1 MNRKILVIEDDP
13 SALRLVGYTLE
24 QEGYQVI
31 TASDGLE
38 GVRKARDEHPDLII
52 LDIMLPGLDGYE
64 VCQQLRKE
72 PETAKLPI
80 LMLSAKAREI
90 DKDTGLKI
98 GADDYLT
105 KPADPST
112 IVAKVKDLLPSSLAD
127 SSTIVD
133 KVKAL
138 FDSSLDDEAGKAI
151 LMLTVTALARGK
163 LKEAIQAKMTD
174 PEVGF
179 RLIPHPSR
187 PNQLKMV
194 FDKEKEG
201 DQVVESEGVK
211 ILFLGPEV
219 VPMLEGMVIDYQ
231 ETSQGGGFTISK
243 IAPK

>member
-1 MNRKILVIEDDP
+1 MNRKILVVEDDP
-13 SALRLVGYTLE
+13 SASRLVGYTLE

-98 GADDYLT
+98 GADDYLA

-112 IVAKVKDLLPSSLAD
+112 IIAKVKTLLASR
-127 SSTIVD
+127 
-133 KVKAL
+133 
-138 FDSSLDDEAGKAI
+138 LDVGAGKAI
-151 LMLTVTALARGK
+151 PMLTVTALAGRK
-163 LKEAIQAKMTD
+163 MKEAIQAKTTD

-179 RLIPHPSR
+179 RLILSPSR
-187 PNQLKMV
+187 PDQLKIV
-194 FDKEKEG
+194 LDKEKEG

-211 ILFLGPEV
+211 ILFLSPEV

-231 ETSQGGGFTISK
+231 ETSQGGGFTVSK
-243 IAPK
+243 IAPE

>member
-13 SALRLVGYTLE
+13 SALRLVGYALE
-24 QEGYQVI
+24 PEGYQVI

-72 PETAKLPI
+72 PETAKLHI
-80 LMLSAKAREI
+80 LMLSVKAREI

-98 GADDYLT
+98 GADDYLA

-112 IVAKVKDLLPSSLAD
+112 IVS
-127 SSTIVD
+127 

-138 FDSSLDDEAGKAI
+138 LASRLDVRAGKAI
-151 LMLTVTALARGK
+151 LMLTVTALAGEKMR
-163 LKEAIQAKMTD
+163 EAIQAKTTD
-174 PEVGF
+174 PEMGF
-179 RLIPHPSR
+179 RLIPYPSK
-187 PNQLKMV
+187 PNQWKMV
-194 FDKEKEG
+194 WDKEMEG

-211 ILFLGPEV
+211 ILFLSPEV
-219 VPMLEGMVIDYQ
+219 VPLLKGMVIDYP

>member
-1 MNRKILVIEDDP
+1 MNRKILVVEDDP

-80 LMLSAKAREI
+80 LILSAKAREI

-112 IVAKVKDLLPSSLAD
+112 IVAKVKALLASR
-127 SSTIVD
+127 
-133 KVKAL
+133 
-138 FDSSLDDEAGKAI
+138 LDVGVGKAI
-151 LMLTVTALARGK
+151 PMLTVTALAREK
-163 LKEAIQAKMTD
+163 MKEAIQAEATD

-179 RLIPHPSR
+179 RLIPSPSS

-194 FDKEKEG
+194 LDKEKEG
-201 DQVVESEGVK
+201 DQIVESEGVK
-211 ILFLGPEV
+211 ILLLSPEV
-219 VPMLEGMVIDYQ
+219 VPRLKGMVIDYQ
-231 ETSQGGGFTISK
+231 ETSQGGGYTISK
-243 IAPK
+243 IAPE

>member
-1 MNRKILVIEDDP
+1 MNMNRKILVVEDDP
-13 SALRLVGYTLE
+13 SALRLAGYALE

-80 LMLSAKAREI
+80 LILSAKAREI

-112 IVAKVKDLLPSSLAD
+112 IVAKVKALLASR
-127 SSTIVD
+127 
-133 KVKAL
+133 
-138 FDSSLDDEAGKAI
+138 LDVGVGKAI
-151 LMLTVTALARGK
+151 PMLTVTALAREK
-163 LKEAIQAKMTD
+163 MKEAIQAEATD

-179 RLIPHPSR
+179 RLIPSPSS

-194 FDKEKEG
+194 LDKEKEG
-201 DQVVESEGVK
+201 DQIVESEGVK
-211 ILFLGPEV
+211 ILLLSPEV
-219 VPMLEGMVIDYQ
+219 VPRLKGMVIDYQ
-231 ETSQGGGFTISK
+231 ETSQGGGYTISK
-243 IAPK
+243 IAPE

>member
-13 SALRLVGYTLE
+13 SALRLVGYALE
-24 QEGYQVI
+24 PEGYQVI

-38 GVRKARDEHPDLII
+38 GVRKARDEYPDLII

-64 VCQQLRKE
+64 VCQQLRKK
-72 PETAKLPI
+72 PETAKLHI

-90 DKDTGLKI
+90 DKETGLKI
-98 GADDYLT
+98 GADDYLA

-112 IVAKVKDLLPSSLAD
+112 IVAKVKALLPSSLAD

-138 FDSSLDDEAGKAI
+138 FDSSLDVGAGKAI
-151 LMLTVTALARGK
+151 LKLTVTALARGK
-163 LKEAIQAKMTD
+163 MKEAIQAKTTD
-174 PEVGF
+174 PEVSF
-179 RLIPHPSR
+179 RLIPHPSE
-187 PNQLKMV
+187 PNQWKMGL
-194 FDKEKEG
+194 DKEKEG

-211 ILFLGPEV
+211 ILLLSPEV
-219 VPMLEGMVIDYQ
+219 IPMVEGLVIDYQ

>member
-1 MNRKILVIEDDP
+1 MVPMNRKILVIEDDP
-13 SALRLVGYTLE
+13 SALRLVEYALE

-72 PETAKLPI
+72 PETAKLHI

-98 GADDYLT
+98 GADDYLA
-105 KPADPST
+105 KPSDPSK
-112 IVAKVKDLLPSSLAD
+112 IIA
-127 SSTIVD
+127 

-138 FDSSLDDEAGKAI
+138 LASRLDAGAEKAI
-151 LMLTVTALARGK
+151 LMLTVTALAGGK
-163 LKEAIQAKMTD
+163 MKEAIQAKTTD
-174 PEVGF
+174 PEMSF
-179 RLIPHPSR
+179 RLIPHPSK
-187 PNQLKMV
+187 PNQWKMV
-194 FDKEKEG
+194 LDKEKEG

-211 ILFLGPEV
+211 ILFLSPEV

-231 ETSQGGGFTISK
+231 ETPQGGGFTMSK
-243 IAPK
+243 IAPE

>member
-1 MNRKILVIEDDP
+1 MNRKILVVEDDP
-13 SALRLVGYTLE
+13 SASRLVGFTLE

-98 GADDYLT
+98 GADDYLA

-112 IVAKVKDLLPSSLAD
+112 IVAKVKALLASR
-127 SSTIVD
+127 
-133 KVKAL
+133 
-138 FDSSLDDEAGKAI
+138 LDVGAGKVI
-151 LMLTVTALARGK
+151 LMLTVTALAGRK
-163 LKEAIQAKMTD
+163 MKEAIQAKTID

-179 RLIPHPSR
+179 RLIPSSSR
-187 PNQLKMV
+187 PKNKLEMV
-194 FDKEKEG
+194 LDKEKEG

-211 ILFLGPEV
+211 ILFLSPEAA
-219 VPMLEGMVIDYQ
+219 PMLEGMVIDYQ
-231 ETSQGGGFTISK
+231 ETSQGGGFTVSK
-243 IAPK
+243 IAPE